1 MIMLKKFCYALGA
14 ALTIVL
20 STGCQMLM
28 TEDYDRILKLNIP
41 VEMSDMSAAQLI
53 EQMNK
58 ATDPDRKWRDCK
70 SYILRQ
76 STRQE
81 KVSGQT
87 RTQNY
92 FTQEIKYRQPEQMR
106 QTMFRN
112 DEPFSTLL
120 YRDGK
125 VWSISS
131 NGTSHEITRGRDTE
145 LTKSFLGF
153 SNPKA
158 DVLKEFHSVEI
169 AVIYEDG
176 KRLYRMVCRNENPR
190 IAPYVKYV
198 SADSFLTVRIE
209 TVNYTADGQQY
220 LYSSEPAEYR
230 WINGVQIATKIYA
243 TTGKRT
249 EEFTVE
255 EFLINPPI
263 PDSDF
268 ELPKS
273 AQIDY
278 TKTR

>member
-1 MIMLKKFCYALGA
+1 MLKKICFCLCSGLIIALSA
-14 ALTIVL
+14 
-20 STGCQMLM
+20 GCQMLM
-28 TEDYDRILKLNIP
+28 TEDYDRILKLNVP

-53 EQMNK
+53 EQMNR

-81 KVSGQT
+81 NVTGQT

-106 QTMFRN
+106 QTQFRN
-112 DEPFSTLL
+112 GEPFSTLL

-125 VWSISS
+125 VWTISS
-131 NGTSHEITRGRDTE
+131 NGAAHEITRRRETE

-158 DVLKEFHSVEI
+158 DVLKEFHSVEV
-169 AVIYEDG
+169 AVVYEDG
-176 KRLYRMVCRNENPR
+176 KRLYRMVCRNANPR
-190 IAPYVKYV
+190 IAPYVKYI
-198 SADSFLTVRIE
+198 SAETFLTVRIE
-209 TVNYTADGQQY
+209 TVNYAADGQQY
-220 LYSSEPAEYR
+220 RYSSEPAEYR
-230 WINGVQIATKIYA
+230 WINGVQIATKIHA
-243 TTGKRT
+243 TTGRKT
-249 EEFTVE
+249 EEYTVE
-255 EFLINPPI
+255 EFLIDPAVA
-263 PDSDF
+263 DSDF
-268 ELPKS
+268 ELPES

>member
-1 MIMLKKFCYALGA
+1 MLKKFYF
-14 ALTIVL
+14 VL
-20 STGCQMLM
+20 SALWAISFLTGCQMLL
-28 TEDYDRILKLNIP
+28 TEDYDRILKLNVP
-41 VEMSDMSAAQLI
+41 VEMSDMSASQLVD
-53 EQMNK
+53 QMNK
-58 ATDPDRKWRDCK
+58 ATDPDKIWRNCK

-81 KVSGQT
+81 KISGQT

-92 FTQEIKYRQPEQMR
+92 FTQEIKYRQKEQMR
-106 QTMFRN
+106 QTMLRN
-112 DEPFSTLL
+112 GEPFSILL

-125 VWSISS
+125 VWTISS
-131 NGTSHEITRGRDTE
+131 NGTAHEITRKRETE

-153 SNPKA
+153 SNPQA
-158 DVLKEFHSVEI
+158 DVLTEFHSVEV

-176 KRLYRMVCRNENPR
+176 KRLYRMVCRHEDPR
-190 IAPYVKYV
+190 IAPYVKYI
-198 SADSFLTVRIE
+198 SADTFLTVRIE
-209 TVNYTADGQQY
+209 TVTYTADGQQY
-220 LYSSEPAEYR
+220 LYSSVPEGYR

-243 TTGKRT
+243 STGKHT
-249 EEFTVE
+249 EEYTVE

-273 AQIDY
+273 VQIDY